1 MLDTDKEL
9 MELFLLAYQR
19 PDRMMN
25 TKISISESAYSEFL
39 FLLKV
44 ASHSHQSKK
53 FKKENLSHC
62 LCVLQEIASNCKS
75 TISVKFSIIN
85 NLILYNLETFEK
97 WNNACYQQQ

>member
-53 FKKENLSHC
+53 F
-62 LCVLQEIASNCKS
+62 
-75 TISVKFSIIN
+75 
-85 NLILYNLETFEK
+85 
-97 WNNACYQQQ
+97 

>member
-39 FLLKV
+39 FLLE
-44 ASHSHQSKK
+44 S
-53 FKKENLSHC
+53 
-62 LCVLQEIASNCKS
+62 CKS
-75 TISVKFSIIN
+75 FPSKQKI
-85 NLILYNLETFEK
+85 
-97 WNNACYQQQ
+97 

>member
-53 FKKENLSHC
+53 FKKRKFKSLSVC
-62 LCVLQEIASNCKS
+62 STRNSKQLQI
-75 TISVKFSIIN
+75 
-85 NLILYNLETFEK
+85 Y
-97 WNNACYQQQ
+97 Y